1 MPITHKHLK
10 QRQRAERDGHPIN
23 LGLRVHR
30 ALSWLHKAEQCDE
43 DLDAQFIFLWIAFNA
58 AYANEFDNDN
68 RYFEKEVFTNFLKR
82 LCEFDKAN
90 KLYELIWKEFPKS
103 IRVLLDNEYVYQP
116 FWDYQNKKISQDR
129 WKKQFEKAKKQ
140 VNQALASKNTTQ
152 VLAVIFNR
160 LYTLRN
166 QLIHGGATWNSR
178 TNRDQLRDSVAIL
191 GKLVP
196 IIIELMLDNADSL
209 WGEPCYPP
217 LRQNS

>member
-1 MPITHKHLK
+1 MPFTHKHLK
-10 QRQRAERDGHPIN
+10 QRQRAERDAHHIN
-23 LGLRVHR
+23 LGLRIHR
-30 ALSWLHKAEQCDE
+30 ALSWLDKAERCED

-82 LCEFDKAN
+82 LCEFDKTN

-103 IRVLLDNEYVYQP
+103 IRVLLDNEYIYQP
-116 FWDYQNKKISQDR
+116 FWDYQNKKISQAS
-129 WKKQFEKAKKQ
+129 WKKQFKMAKKQ
-140 VNQALASKNTTQ
+140 VNKAVASENTTQ

-209 WGEPCYPP
+209 WGEPCYPVVDAC
-217 LRQNS
+217 